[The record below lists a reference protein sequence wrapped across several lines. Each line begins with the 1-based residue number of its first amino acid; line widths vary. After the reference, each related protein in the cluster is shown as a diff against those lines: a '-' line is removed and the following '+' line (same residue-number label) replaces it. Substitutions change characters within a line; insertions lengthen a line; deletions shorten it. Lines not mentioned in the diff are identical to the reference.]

1 MGGCGL
7 CRPKVQSPMK
17 THQDFSSKKI
27 NRIDTWIK
35 NIEGPCEP
43 IVLPTKPPERFK
55 VMSNREE
62 INENQRNN
70 HLSHSKTSSDPQ
82 DREQTD
88 VQYLSSGSST
98 GETDSLNY
106 V

>member
-27 NRIDTWIK
+27 NRIDTWIE

-43 IVLPTKPPERFK
+43 IALPTKPPDPFT
-55 VMSNREE
+55 VTSNRDEM
-62 INENQRNN
+62 NENQRNN
-70 HLSHSKTSSDPQ
+70 HMGHSKTSSDSE
-82 DREQTD
+82 DYEQTN
-88 VQYLSSGSST
+88 VQYLSFELST
-98 GETDSLNY
+98 DENGSLNY

>member
-27 NRIDTWIK
+27 NRIDTWIE
-35 NIEGPCEP
+35 NIEGPCES
-43 IVLPTKPPERFK
+43 IALPTKPPDPFK
-55 VMSNREE
+55 VTSNRDE

-70 HLSHSKTSSDPQ
+70 HMSNFKTSPDPE
-82 DREQTD
+82 DHEQTNM
-88 VQYLSSGSST
+88 QHLSSELST
-98 GETDSLNY
+98 GENDTLNY